1 MILRFVSIR
10 LLVIGSTILLACG
23 SSERKEAAQQQQRG
37 GSQRPPVRAEAI
49 TVSTSTLLD
58 NIEIPGSIVA
68 NETTEIRPEV
78 SGLITRIYFR
88 EGTFVS
94 RGSVLFKLNDADL
107 QAQLRKLQV
116 QQQIARQNENRSS
129 ELLKIGGIS
138 RQDYETAQLQTS
150 NTSAD
155 ISIIQTQIAKTVI
168 RAPFSGKIGFRMVS
182 VGAYVSPAT
191 IMTTLSQTSN
201 LKVDFTVPEKYISEI
216 KNGQFINFTV
226 EGNNKNYTARIVAT
240 ESNITENTRTLQVRA
255 AVQGDAAG
263 LTPGGFA
270 KVTLNFEPDPN
281 AIVIPTQ
288 AVIPQARGKKV
299 YLYQGGVAKFV
310 DVETGI
316 RDSSTVQ
323 ITKGLKVGD
332 TVLLTGLL
340 SLRPE
345 GKVVLAKLNNKPI
358 APPARQGRDT
368 TKTAA
373 INYNLT
379 EEPQMNISELSL
391 RRPVLAI
398 VMNIIIVVFG
408 VIGFKFLGVRDYPAI
423 DPPNINVRTSYGGAN
438 ADIIESQITEP
449 LEKAINGIAG
459 IKNITSSSSSQG
471 RSNINVNLIWQ

>member
-1 MILRFVSIR
+1 MTLRSASFS
-10 LLVIGSTILLACG
+10 LILLSSILFFSCG
-23 SSERKEAAQQQQRG
+23 DSDRKKEAQQQQRG

-68 NETTEIRPEV
+68 NETTEIHPEV
-78 SGLITRIYFR
+78 SGLITRIYFK
-88 EGTFVS
+88 EGSYVS
-94 RGSVLFKLNDADL
+94 KGSILFKLNDADL

-116 QQQIARQNENRSS
+116 QQRIARSNESRSS

-138 RQDYETAQLQTS
+138 RQDYDAAQLQTS

-155 ISIIQTQIAKTVI
+155 IAIIQTQIAKTVI
-168 RAPFSGKIGFRMVS
+168 RAPFSGKVGFRLVS

-191 IMTTLSQTSN
+191 VMTTLSQTNN
-201 LKVDFTVPEKYISEI
+201 LKLDFTVPEKYIPQI
-216 KNGQFINFTV
+216 KSGQFVNFTV
-226 EGNNKNYTARIVAT
+226 EGMDKKYTGRIVAS

-255 AVQGDAAG
+255 AVQGDASG

-288 AVIPQARGKKV
+288 AIIPQARGKKV
-299 YLYQGGVAKFV
+299 YVFQGGVAKFI

-345 GKVVLAKLNNKPI
+345 GKVVLSKLNNKPV
-358 APPARQGRDT
+358 APKNTPGTDS

-373 INYNLT
+373 N
-379 EEPQMNISELSL
+379 
-391 RRPVLAI
+391 
-398 VMNIIIVVFG
+398 
-408 VIGFKFLGVRDYPAI
+408 K
-423 DPPNINVRTSYGGAN
+423 
-438 ADIIESQITEP
+438 
-449 LEKAINGIAG
+449 
-459 IKNITSSSSSQG
+459 
-471 RSNINVNLIWQ
+471 

>member
-1 MILRFVSIR
+1 MTLRSASFTIILFSSALFI
-10 LLVIGSTILLACG
+10 SCG
-23 SSERKEAAQQQQRG
+23 DSDRKEQAQQQQRG
-37 GSQRPPVRAEAI
+37 GGGQRPPVRAEAI

-68 NETTEIRPEV
+68 NETTEIHPEV
-78 SGLITRIYFR
+78 SGLITNIYFK
-88 EGTFVS
+88 EGSYVS
-94 RGSVLFKLNDADL
+94 KGAVLFKLNDADL

-116 QQQIARQNENRSS
+116 QQRIAQSNENRSS

-138 RQDYETAQLQTS
+138 RQDYDAAQLQTS

-155 ISIIQTQIAKTVI
+155 IAIIRTQIAKTVI
-168 RAPFSGKIGFRMVS
+168 RAPFSGKIGFRLVS

-191 IMTTLSQTSN
+191 VMTTLSQTNN
-201 LKVDFTVPEKYISEI
+201 LKLDFTVPEKYIQQI
-216 KNGQFINFTV
+216 KPGQFVNFTV
-226 EGNNKNYTARIVAT
+226 EGTDKKFTGRIVAS
-240 ESNITENTRTLQVRA
+240 ESNITANTRTLQVRA
-255 AVQGDAAG
+255 AVQGDAGG

-288 AVIPQARGKKV
+288 AIIPQARGKKV
-299 YLYQGGVAKFV
+299 YVYQGGVAKFI

-345 GKVVLAKLNNKPI
+345 GKVVLSKLNNKPV
-358 APPARQGRDT
+358 APQNRPGTDS

-373 INYNLT
+373 N
-379 EEPQMNISELSL
+379 
-391 RRPVLAI
+391 
-398 VMNIIIVVFG
+398 
-408 VIGFKFLGVRDYPAI
+408 K
-423 DPPNINVRTSYGGAN
+423 
-438 ADIIESQITEP
+438 
-449 LEKAINGIAG
+449 
-459 IKNITSSSSSQG
+459 
-471 RSNINVNLIWQ
+471 

>member
-1 MILRFVSIR
+1 MILRSVRLSFLFISSLIIVS
-10 LLVIGSTILLACG
+10 CG
-23 SSERKEAAQQQQRG
+23 DSDRKKEAAQQQQRG

-58 NIEIPGSIVA
+58 NIEIPGTIVA

-78 SGLITRIYFR
+78 AGLITRIYFK
-88 EGTFVS
+88 EGSYVS
-94 RGSVLFKLNDADL
+94 RGATLFKLNDADL

-116 QQQIARQNENRSS
+116 QQRIARQNENRSA

-138 RQDYETAQLQTS
+138 RQDYDAAQLQTS

-155 ISIIQTQIAKTVI
+155 IAIIQTQIAKTVI

-182 VGAYVSPAT
+182 VGAYVSPT
-191 IMTTLSQTSN
+191 TVMTTLSQTSD
-201 LKVDFTVPEKYISEI
+201 LKIDFTVPEKYIPQI
-216 KNGQFINFTV
+216 KPGQFVNFTA
-226 EGNNKNYTARIVAT
+226 EGLDKKFTGRIVAS
-240 ESNITENTRTLQVRA
+240 ESNIAETTRTLQVRA

-299 YLYQGGVAKFV
+299 YLYQNGVAKFV
-310 DVETGI
+310 DVETGV
-316 RDSSTVQ
+316 RDSATVQ

-345 GKVVLAKLNNKPI
+345 GKVILAKLNGKPM
-358 APPARQGRDT
+358 APPSRPATDS

-373 INYNLT
+373 AK
-379 EEPQMNISELSL
+379 P
-391 RRPVLAI
+391 
-398 VMNIIIVVFG
+398 
-408 VIGFKFLGVRDYPAI
+408 
-423 DPPNINVRTSYGGAN
+423 
-438 ADIIESQITEP
+438 
-449 LEKAINGIAG
+449 
-459 IKNITSSSSSQG
+459 
-471 RSNINVNLIWQ
+471 